1 MRNYETKP
9 FISFCETTRNTF
21 FRIFVFFS
29 VSRNDRNSAKQ
40 WPVSYSFVFRETK
53 KNTKLSTLVLASSVV
68 VLNTFERDSG
78 NVTLRCV
85 QICNE
90 LNLKPL
96 NGQSNFFLFL
106 CKLYQWFLDFK
117 KSVFLLQNLFLQWL
131 QTYKHIV
138 NFSFFCFWQC
148 ALICHPIFSTWNLNL
163 LKKVMIS
170 VTVYE
175 I

>member
-1 MRNYETKP
+1 MKGTKLEEQVQNFKESMRNYETKR
-9 FISFCETTRNTF
+9 FFLFRETTRNTL
-21 FRIFVFFS
+21 FRI
-29 VSRNDRNSAKQ
+29 SRNDRNSAKQ

-148 ALICHPIFSTWNLNL
+148 ALICHPIFMFFTLF
-163 LKKVMIS
+163 
-170 VTVYE
+170 
-175 I
+175 